1 MMTSVVE
8 YVELQQLINKLTS
21 IELINYFDSRFI
33 TLSNVLK
40 KKKVNIFFF
49 FSWSFGQYNTFEY
62 VFPLFSPFLNQ
73 TTHIYRGNYR
83 LHENDH

>member
-40 KKKVNIFFF
+40 KKKVNTYIF
-49 FSWSFGQYNTFEY
+49 FSWSLDNTTH
-62 VFPLFSPFLNQ
+62 LSTFSPFSDLF
-73 TTHIYRGNYR
+73 
-83 LHENDH
+83 

>member
-49 FSWSFGQYNTFEY
+49 FLGVLDNTTH
-62 VFPLFSPFLNQ
+62 LSTFSPFSDLF
-73 TTHIYRGNYR
+73 
-83 LHENDH
+83 

>member
-49 FSWSFGQYNTFEY
+49 FLGVLDNTTH
-62 VFPLFSPFLNQ
+62 LSTFSPFSHLF
-73 TTHIYRGNYR
+73 
-83 LHENDH
+83 

>member
-8 YVELQQLINKLTS
+8 YVELQQLINKLTT

-40 KKKVNIFFF
+40 KKKVNIFCFVLEF
-49 FSWSFGQYNTFEY
+49 WTIQ
-62 VFPLFSPFLNQ
+62 
-73 TTHIYRGNYR
+73 HI
-83 LHENDH
+83 